1 MKSFRDGVVVKDI
14 VIVIGAEL
22 PVAAACACVA
32 AATAAWALL
41 TAVWAELTS
50 VWNLS
55 TTQAS
60 ECAQYYLRHGTRA
73 RLVG

>member
-1 MKSFRDGVVVKDI
+1 MVVKEI

-32 AATAAWALL
+32 VSTAVWALL

-55 TTQAS
+55 TTHAS
-60 ECAQYYLRHGTRA
+60 ECARYYLWHGTRA
-73 RLVG
+73 GLVG

>member
-1 MKSFRDGVVVKDI
+1 MVEKET

-22 PVAAACACVA
+22 PVAAAFACVA
-32 AATAAWALL
+32 VSTAVWAEL

-55 TTQAS
+55 TKQAS
-60 ECAQYYLRHGTRA
+60 ECARHYL
-73 RLVG
+73 